1 MKENKTA
8 YAILGLLSH
17 EDMTGYDLKKRIE
30 NTLGFFWS
38 AGYGQIYPALG
49 LLEGRGFVAKRTEM
63 EERRPKR
70 IVYSITG
77 EGMGELTRWLSKP
90 VEKEDVKFEILLKLF
105 FGRLSPVGKNIGII
119 EEFRKRNEKNL
130 GTMKIFEAELKEAM
144 PYSDDH
150 LYYYLAARF
159 GEKMYAA
166 YLDWASEALA
176 LLKDK
181 EKES

>member
-30 NTLGFFWS
+30 NSLGFFWS
-38 AGYGQIYPALG
+38 AGFGQIYPALAA
-49 LLEGRGFVAKRTEM
+49 LEGHGFVAKRTEVA
-63 EERRPKR
+63 ERRPKR

-77 EGMGELTRWLSKP
+77 DGLAALSRWLGEP

-105 FGRLSPVGKNIGII
+105 FGKLSPAGKNAAII
-119 EEFRKRNEKNL
+119 EEFQTRNAKNL
-130 GTMKIFEAELKEAM
+130 STMRIFKAELEKVM
-144 PYSDDH
+144 PGSEDH
-150 LYYYLAARF
+150 LYYYLAVLF

-166 YLDWASEALA
+166 YLEWAQEALD
-176 LLKDK
+176 LLGK
-181 EKES
+181 ETHA